1 MDNRI
6 HPSAVIAGDVR
17 LGRDNFIGPCAVL
30 CGPLTVGNDNYIG
43 AHVVIGTPAEDAKN
57 LGPRELQ
64 AVQPHGVRIGDN
76 NVIRELTAIHGGTQ
90 RDTTLANGC
99 WIHSQS
105 HIDHDCQLADGVV
118 LAPCVKLGG
127 TVSIGTEAQVGMGAA
142 VHQTRRIGAYSMT
155 AMSAAIVSDV
165 PPCALVIG
173 VPAKLRGVN
182 RRKMHRLG
190 LTREHIEDLNRFL
203 LHGGVL
209 PEGLP
214 DCVLNELRL
223 FYGP

>member
-1 MDNRI
+1 MDNHI
-6 HPSAVIAGDVR
+6 HPSAVIIGDVT
-17 LGRDNFIGPCAVL
+17 LGRDNFIGPFAVL

-64 AVQPHGVRIGDN
+64 AVQSHGVRIGDN

-105 HIDHDCQLADGVV
+105 HIDQDCQLADRVV
-118 LAPCVKLGG
+118 LAPCVSSVVLSRSALKHRSAWGQP
-127 TVSIGTEAQVGMGAA
+127 SI
-142 VHQTRRIGAYSMT
+142 RRIGAFSMT
-155 AMSAAIVSDV
+155 AMNAAVVSDV

-182 RRKMHRLG
+182 VGKMHRLG
-190 LTREHIEDLNRFL
+190 LTKEQIDDLSRFL

-209 PEGLP
+209 PDGLP
-214 DCVLNELRL
+214 DDVLNELRM
-223 FYGP
+223 FYGT